1 MSNQKKYDPNS
12 IFNEALDRQEI
23 ETQKNIVFANE
34 NSGFTKEKDKKSIGL
49 KIGIILAVLHL
60 CLVGLTFIGTIGN
73 HSSTIGILMI
83 PFMIIDAPLNYVLP
97 PSMGWALLFLGIW
110 GSLMWLLI
118 PWLIDWITVR
128 IFLKANN
135 IVRRGAIFG
144 AIFVVLVGF
153 SFLNA
158 IKMGNF
164 MRDERPAEL
173 KEVINQASSNFLNE
187 KIVYVKTMDNL
198 SSINW
203 MNCQEGNEKE
213 IALSSLRGVTFLD
226 RNYTEIGKVTFSSVF
241 STVNPIFQS
250 KDDACNFI
258 GYKSSESVSL
268 LDSKGKENWKI
279 DSTERDYI
287 SGVKYGDINKDG
299 KIEFVVFYDFGKG
312 IQLFDDAKNL
322 KWEYPIYS
330 LGHLEIADTGEDG
343 KNEIIFSNGNN
354 ADKVTEFK
362 FLNSNG
368 EVDKQFKIAT
378 QSSQFAIINWPD
390 INKKSNILLTENN
403 NIRLVDLNGETVI
416 QLNAPGCRTFGDVK
430 AVTVKFKKNEPAFLA
445 VRKILMPDIAV
456 LYIYDI
462 KGNLVYNKTETFT
475 GNMNATLVAVP
486 TDEEGGEK
494 LLVGSEGKN
503 YGSQLIEYSISQK
516 E

>member
-1 MSNQKKYDPNS
+1 M
-12 IFNEALDRQEI
+12 
-23 ETQKNIVFANE
+23 
-34 NSGFTKEKDKKSIGL
+34 
-49 KIGIILAVLHL
+49 
-60 CLVGLTFIGTIGN
+60 
-73 HSSTIGILMI
+73 
-83 PFMIIDAPLNYVLP
+83 
-97 PSMGWALLFLGIW
+97 
-110 GSLMWLLI
+110 
-118 PWLIDWITVR
+118 
-128 IFLKANN
+128 
-135 IVRRGAIFG
+135 
-144 AIFVVLVGF
+144 
-153 SFLNA
+153 
-158 IKMGNF
+158 
-164 MRDERPAEL
+164 
-173 KEVINQASSNFLNE
+173 
-187 KIVYVKTMDNL
+187 
-198 SSINW
+198 
-203 MNCQEGNEKE
+203 
-213 IALSSLRGVTFLD
+213 
-226 RNYTEIGKVTFSSVF
+226 
-241 STVNPIFQS
+241 
-250 KDDACNFI
+250 
-258 GYKSSESVSL
+258 
-268 LDSKGKENWKI
+268 
-279 DSTERDYI
+279 
-287 SGVKYGDINKDG
+287 
-299 KIEFVVFYDFGKG
+299 
-312 IQLFDDAKNL
+312 
-322 KWEYPIYS
+322 
-330 LGHLEIADTGEDG
+330 GHLEIADTGEDG

-430 AVTVKFKKNEPAFLA
+430 AVAVKFKKNEPAFLA